1 MGSDANRATL
11 CSPAVESDYCADEED
26 NIPRG
31 TGRMVVVV
39 ASFRP
44 PSIPAHGPAVG
55 MLSVSGGFLVGRDPE
70 AGPVGLPHGFP
81 RPRQG
86 EPFFVMARTPVRNLL
101 WREHDDSSVQEGAG
115 GRGGYP

>member
-1 MGSDANRATL
+1 MGVTGKTEVIGVRVGSDANRATL

-55 MLSVSGGFLVGRDPE
+55 MLSVSGGFSLAGIPKPDLWVCRTVSRDP
-70 AGPVGLPHGFP
+70 
-81 RPRQG
+81 
-86 EPFFVMARTPVRNLL
+86 VRAN
-101 WREHDDSSVQEGAG
+101 RSS
-115 GRGGYP
+115 